1 MGRDYGR
8 AAAARTRA
16 SPIEQRGPGRRAVIL
31 EREVL
36 HARGGDVTQTA
47 GAKAPREEVQQ
58 RLLELLAE
66 QSRRVPIAV
75 GCLLVVVA
83 LMAAQR
89 MPAWIPSVWL
99 VAAIAV
105 LLVRRRWLRRL
116 HAQTQ
121 VPTRDRLRTA
131 VFLSCLNGCMHGL
144 ILACFPVLSEP
155 ERSFVTL
162 LVLGLSTGS
171 VGTTAGHR
179 SVYLSYV
186 IPAAGTLPLWWL
198 VNWGGSTSG
207 WTSLSLSVLSAL
219 YLWLLVGVAN
229 NAWRNFSESVQMRFQ
244 DRELAA
250 QLREALAQATQAN
263 QAKTRFLAAASH
275 DLRQPLHTIGLLVA
289 ALSLRPI
296 EGRDRE
302 VVDLL
307 SQVTVAL
314 SEQLDQLLD
323 ISKLDAGVVEPVK
336 KIVDLGEMLRMHHAE
351 MRAAIEEK
359 GLRAVIEAPTG
370 IRAWTDPALVL
381 RVLRNLTEN
390 AIKFTQRGQIAL
402 RLRNVDGVA
411 VISVED
417 TGRGIPPADQRMVFE
432 EFYQVDNP
440 ERDRTKGLG
449 LGLSIV
455 RRLCS
460 LLGITLEL
468 RSAEG
473 QGTAMTLRVPLET
486 YGMLAP
492 VPPQATRSQSFAG
505 LTVLVIDDERSVRM
519 GMRVLLEELGCRYV
533 EACSIEEATR
543 EALAARPDVVLADMR
558 LRNEETGI
566 EAISSICAA
575 IGETPAV
582 LISGDTAPDRL
593 QEATRAGI
601 KLLHKPVSLPTL
613 QAELGRLL
621 DEKGPRHEPGSRA

>member
-1 MGRDYGR
+1 M
-8 AAAARTRA
+8 
-16 SPIEQRGPGRRAVIL
+16 
-31 EREVL
+31 
-36 HARGGDVTQTA
+36 QTA
-47 GAKAPREEVQQ
+47 GAKAPREEVHQ

-89 MPAWIPSVWL
+89 LPPWVPALWL
-99 VAAIAV
+99 LAAIAV
-105 LLVRRRWLRRL
+105 LLARRHWLGRL
-116 HAQTQ
+116 PAQAE
-121 VPTRDRLRTA
+121 VPTGRRVRTA
-131 VFLSCLNGCMHGL
+131 VLLSGLNGFMHGL
-144 ILACFPVLSEP
+144 MLAAFPVLLDT
-155 ERSFVTL
+155 ERSFFTL
-162 LVLGLSTGS
+162 LILGLCTGA

-179 SVYLSYV
+179 RIYLAYAL
-186 IPAAGTLPLWWL
+186 PAAGTLPFWWL
-198 VNWGGSTSG
+198 LFPAGATAG
-207 WTSLSLSVLSAL
+207 WTEVSLALLSAL
-219 YLWLLVGVAN
+219 YLWLLVGLADS
-229 NAWRNFSESVQMRFQ
+229 AWRNFSDSVQIRFQ
-244 DRELAA
+244 DREMAA

-323 ISKLDAGVVEPVK
+323 ISKLDAGVVEPDK

-359 GLRAVIEAPTG
+359 DLRAVLDSPTG
-370 IRAWTDPALVL
+370 VRCWTDPALVL

-390 AIKFTQRGQIAL
+390 AIKFTNEGHIAL
-402 RLRNVDGVA
+402 RLRVEGGVA
-411 VISVED
+411 LVSVED
-417 TGRGIPPADQRMVFE
+417 TGRGIPQAEHGMVFE

-468 RSAEG
+468 LSTPGR
-473 QGTAMTLRVPLET
+473 GTTITLKVPLESFD
-486 YGMLAP
+486 GLAP
-492 VPPQATRSQSFAG
+492 VQPQPVRSQSFAG

-519 GMRVLLEELGCRYV
+519 GMRVLLEELGCHFV
-533 EACSIEEATR
+533 EACSVEEATT
-543 EALAARPDVVLADMR
+543 AARSTKPDVILADMR
-558 LRNEETGI
+558 LRNGETGLT
-566 EAISSICAA
+566 AISSIVAA
-575 IGETPAV
+575 IGATPSV

-601 KLLHKPVSLPTL
+601 TLLHKPVSLPTL
-613 QAELGRLL
+613 QAELGRILNR
-621 DEKGPRHEPGSRA
+621 KGPRHEPARS

>member
-1 MGRDYGR
+1 M
-8 AAAARTRA
+8 
-16 SPIEQRGPGRRAVIL
+16 
-31 EREVL
+31 
-36 HARGGDVTQTA
+36 QTA

-66 QSRRVPIAV
+66 QSRRVPVAV

-83 LMAAQR
+83 LMAGQHL
-89 MPAWIPSVWL
+89 PAWIPGIWL

-105 LLVRRRWLRRL
+105 LLARRHWLGLLPGR
-116 HAQTQ
+116 TQ
-121 VPTRDRLRTA
+121 EPTKDRLRTA
-131 VFLSCLNGCMHGL
+131 VFLSGLNGCIHGVM
-144 ILACFPVLSEP
+144 LAAFPVLP
-155 ERSFVTL
+155 DVERSFFTL
-162 LVLGLSTGS
+162 LVLGLCTGA

-179 SVYLSYV
+179 SIYLAYIV
-186 IPAAGTLPLWWL
+186 PAAGTLPLWWL
-198 VNWGGSTSG
+198 VNPGGLSAG
-207 WTSLSLSVLSAL
+207 WTELSLAVLSAL
-219 YLWLLVGVAN
+219 YLWLLVGLAD
-229 NAWRNFSESVQMRFQ
+229 NAWRNFSQSVQIRFQ
-244 DRELAA
+244 DREMAV
-250 QLREALAQATQAN
+250 QLREALAQAQQAN

-323 ISKLDAGVVEPVK
+323 ISKLDAGVVEPAK

-351 MRAAIEEK
+351 MRGAIEEK
-359 GLRAVIEAPTG
+359 GLRAVLDAPTG
-370 IRAWTDPALVL
+370 VRCWTDPALVL
-381 RVLRNLTEN
+381 RVLRNLSEN
-390 AIKFTQRGQIAL
+390 AIKFTPHGHIAL
-402 RLRNVDGVA
+402 RLRIDGENA
-411 VISVED
+411 LISVED
-417 TGRGIPPADQRMVFE
+417 TGRGIPQAEHGMVFE

-440 ERDRTKGLG
+440 ERDRAKGLG

-455 RRLCS
+455 RRLCQ

-468 RSAEG
+468 RSAAGEG
-473 QGTAMTLRVPLET
+473 TTITLRVPLET
-486 YGMLAP
+486 YGALALAP
-492 VPPQATRSQSFAG
+492 APLAASLSFAG

-519 GMRVLLEELGCRYV
+519 GMRVLLEELGCHFV
-533 EACSIEEATR
+533 EASSIEEATR
-543 EALAARPDVVLADMR
+543 EAAAARPDVILADMR
-558 LRNEETGI
+558 LRNGETGI
-566 EAISSICAA
+566 AAISSIVAA
-575 IGETPAV
+575 VGDTPAV

-613 QAELGRLL
+613 QAELGRIL
-621 DEKGPRHEPGSRA
+621 DDKGPRHASTPRS

>member
-1 MGRDYGR
+1 MIPRLRSVHTAGGKLM
-8 AAAARTRA
+8 
-16 SPIEQRGPGRRAVIL
+16 S
-31 EREVL
+31 L
-36 HARGGDVTQTA
+36 HEGGGAVTQSA

-58 RLLELLAE
+58 HLLELLAE

-83 LMAAQR
+83 LMAGQR
-89 MPAWIPSVWL
+89 MPLWIPALWL
-99 VAAIAV
+99 VAAIAL
-105 LLVRRRWLRRL
+105 LLVRRRVLGELPARTEVPARERL
-116 HAQTQ
+116 A
-121 VPTRDRLRTA
+121 TA
-131 VFLSCLNGCMHGL
+131 VRLSGINGVLHGL
-144 ILACFPVLSEP
+144 MLAVFPVLSDA
-155 ERSFVTL
+155 ERSFFTL
-162 LVLGLSTGS
+162 LVLGLCTGA
-171 VGTTAGHR
+171 VGTPAGHR
-179 SVYLSYV
+179 RIYLAYIV
-186 IPAAGTLPLWWL
+186 PAAGTLPVWWFI
-198 VNWGGSTSG
+198 NPGGPVVG
-207 WTSLSLSVLSAL
+207 WTSLSLSLLSGL
-219 YLWLLVGVAN
+219 YLWLLVGLAN

-263 QAKTRFLAAASH
+263 LAKTRFLAAASH

-323 ISKLDAGVVEPVK
+323 ISKLDAGVVEPAK

-359 GLRAVIEAPTG
+359 GLRAVLDAPTG
-370 IRAWTDPALVL
+370 VRAWTDPALVL

-390 AIKFTQRGQIAL
+390 AIKFTPRGQIAL
-402 RLRNVDGVA
+402 RLRVEGGNA
-411 VISVED
+411 LISVED
-417 TGRGIPPADQRMVFE
+417 SGRGIPQAEQAMVFE

-440 ERDRTKGLG
+440 ERDRAKGFG

-455 RRLCS
+455 RRLCT
-460 LLGITLEL
+460 LLGITLDL
-468 RSAEG
+468 RSAQD
-473 QGTAMTLRVPLET
+473 QGTTMTLKVPLET
-486 YGMLAP
+486 FGATIAP
-492 VPPQATRSQSFAG
+492 PPQALRSQSFAG

-533 EACSIEEATR
+533 EASSVEEATR
-543 EALAARPDVVLADMR
+543 EAIAARPDIVLADMR

-566 EAISSICAA
+566 AAISSIVAA
-575 IGETPAV
+575 IGATPA
-582 LISGDTAPDRL
+582 
-593 QEATRAGI
+593 
-601 KLLHKPVSLPTL
+601 
-613 QAELGRLL
+613 
-621 DEKGPRHEPGSRA
+621 

>member
-1 MGRDYGR
+1 M
-8 AAAARTRA
+8 T
-16 SPIEQRGPGRRAVIL
+16 
-31 EREVL
+31 L
-36 HARGGDVTQTA
+36 HAPGGAVTQSA

-83 LMAAQR
+83 LMAGHR
-89 MPAWIPSVWL
+89 MPAWIPALWL
-99 VAAIAV
+99 IAAIAM
-105 LLVRRRWLRRL
+105 LLVRRRVLGELPARP
-116 HAQTQ
+116 H
-121 VPTRDRLRTA
+121 VPTRERLATA
-131 VFLSCLNGCMHGL
+131 VRLSGINGIVHGL
-144 ILACFPVLSEP
+144 MLAAFPVLTDA
-155 ERSFVTL
+155 ERSFFTL
-162 LVLGLSTGS
+162 LVLGLCTGA

-179 SVYLSYV
+179 RIYLAYV
-186 IPAAGTLPLWWL
+186 IPAAGTLPLWWF
-198 VNWGGSTSG
+198 VNPGGPVAG
-207 WTSLSLSVLSAL
+207 WTSLSLSLLSGL
-219 YLWLLVGVAN
+219 YLWLLVGLAN
-229 NAWRNFSESVQMRFQ
+229 NAWRNFSQSVQMRFQ

-323 ISKLDAGVVEPVK
+323 ISKLDAGIVEPDK
-336 KIVDLGEMLRMHHAE
+336 KIVDLGDMLRMHHAE
-351 MRAAIEEK
+351 MRATIEEK
-359 GLRAVIEAPTG
+359 GLRAVFDAPTG
-370 IRAWTDPALVL
+370 VRAWTDPALVL

-390 AIKFTQRGQIAL
+390 AIKFTARGHIGLKLRVENGHAL
-402 RLRNVDGVA
+402 
-411 VISVED
+411 ISVED
-417 TGRGIPPADQRMVFE
+417 TGRGIPQEEQVMVFE

-440 ERDRTKGLG
+440 ERDRAKGLG

-455 RRLCS
+455 RRLCT
-460 LLGITLEL
+460 LLGITLHL
-468 RSAEG
+468 RSVAG
-473 QGTAMTLRVPLET
+473 QGTTMTLEVPLESFGT
-486 YGMLAP
+486 TIAVQPQP
-492 VPPQATRSQSFAG
+492 VRSQSFAG

-519 GMRVLLEELGCRYV
+519 GMRVLLEELGCRFL
-533 EACSIEEATR
+533 EASSIEEATR
-543 EALAARPDVVLADMR
+543 EAIAARPDVVLADMR

-566 EAISSICAA
+566 AAISSIVAA

-582 LISGDTAPDRL
+582 LVSGDTAPDRL
-593 QEATRAGI
+593 QEANRAGI

-613 QAELGRLL
+613 QAELGRIL
-621 DEKGPRHEPGSRA
+621 DEKGPRHEPASRP

>member
-1 MGRDYGR
+1 MVETG
-8 AAAARTRA
+8 
-16 SPIEQRGPGRRAVIL
+16 
-31 EREVL
+31 
-36 HARGGDVTQTA
+36 
-47 GAKAPREEVQQ
+47 GAKAPREEIQQ

-83 LMAAQR
+83 LMAGQR
-89 MPAWIPSVWL
+89 LPPWLPAVWL
-99 VAAIAV
+99 AAAIAV
-105 LLVRRRWLRRL
+105 LLLRRHWL
-116 HAQTQ
+116 GRLPQQVQ
-121 VPTRDRLRTA
+121 VPTERRVRIA
-131 VFLSCLNGCMHGL
+131 VGLSFFNGCMHGL
-144 ILACFPVLSEP
+144 MLAAFPVLSDA
-155 ERSFVTL
+155 ERSFFTL
-162 LVLGLSTGS
+162 LVLGLCTGA

-179 SVYLSYV
+179 RIYLAYLL
-186 IPAAGTLPLWWL
+186 PAAGTLPLWWGI
-198 VNWGGSTSG
+198 NPGAPATS
-207 WTSLSLSVLSAL
+207 WTGLSLAVLL
-219 YLWLLVGVAN
+219 TLFLWVLVGLADS
-229 NAWRNFSESVQMRFQ
+229 AWRNFCDSVQIRFQ
-244 DRELAA
+244 DREMAV
-250 QLREALAQATQAN
+250 QLREALAQANQAN

-323 ISKLDAGVVEPVK
+323 ISKLDAGVVEPEK

-359 GLRAVIEAPTG
+359 GLRAVIDAPAGT
-370 IRAWTDPALVL
+370 RCWTDPALVL

-390 AIKFTQRGQIAL
+390 AIKFTQQGEIAL
-402 RLRNVDGVA
+402 RLRVEDGLG
-411 VISVED
+411 VIRVED
-417 TGRGIPPADQRMVFE
+417 TGRGIPPHEQAMVFE

-440 ERDRTKGLG
+440 ERDRAKGLG

-460 LLGITLEL
+460 LLGIALEL
-468 RSAEG
+468 QSVEG
-473 QGTAMTLRVPLET
+473 RGTSVLLKVPLESL
-486 YGMLAP
+486 GVLAP
-492 VPPQATRSQSFAG
+492 AQPHAAGSRNFAG
-505 LTVLVIDDERSVRM
+505 LTILVIDDERSVRM
-519 GMRVLLEELGCRYV
+519 GMRVLLEELGCRFV

-543 EALAARPDVVLADMR
+543 EARNVRPDVILADMR
-558 LRNEETGI
+558 LRNGDTGI
-566 EAISSICAA
+566 EAVRSVVAEVGA
-575 IGETPAV
+575 TPAV

-593 QEATRAGI
+593 QEANRAGI

-613 QAELGRLL
+613 QAELGRILN
-621 DEKGPRHEPGSRA
+621 EKGPRHEQATRP